1 MFPGG
6 VFVNFREIS
15 IGEKITDSLS
25 KRESKGYLVRVEAN
39 RKLTIDLRG
48 PANQDFDLYIKHNEE
63 ASTLKWDYKRVT
75 TKADEIITIDGWFN
89 TRKDGQC
96 HFSSISIHTKGVIHT
111 NQLNGVN
118 TGIIIDVCWF
128 KLITGFTITKN
139 P

>member
-1 MFPGG
+1 M
-6 VFVNFREIS
+6 NFREIS

-75 TKADEIITIDGWFN
+75 TKADEIITIEPTSAGSYYILVYACRGTSVD
-89 TRKDGQC
+89 R
-96 HFSSISIHTKGVIHT
+96 
-111 NQLNGVN
+111 LN
-118 TGIIIDVCWF
+118 WPEP
-128 KLITGFTITKN
+128 L
-139 P
+139 